1 MIFYM
6 LCLRDTV
13 FKDKRMINIVCILD
27 IKTYILEVNIWY
39 LNYMYCFY
47 KVKDLDI
54 DNNKRILGFK
64 EWCLELRG

>member
-13 FKDKRMINIVCILD
+13 FKVKRMINIVCILD
-27 IKTYILEVNIWY
+27 IKTYILEVNVWY
-39 LNYMYCFY
+39 LNYMDCIY

-54 DNNKRILGFK
+54 NNNKRILEFK
-64 EWCLELRG
+64 EWCLKLRG

>member
-6 LCLRDTV
+6 LYLRDTV
-13 FKDKRMINIVCILD
+13 FKVKSMINIVCILD